1 MRLLRY
7 GPAGEERPGMLD
19 ISGRIRD
26 LSQLVDDI
34 RPSILGPE
42 SLARIRRARVEELPS
57 VPGEPRIGPPI
68 SGVGKIV
75 LIGLN
80 YRDHAAESG
89 LPVPERPIVFLKAT
103 TAISGPFDPIVLPRD
118 AKTVD
123 WEVELGIVI
132 GRTARYVPER
142 EALSHVAGYCLMN
155 DISERG
161 FSEDN
166 GGNWTKG
173 KSCDTFG
180 PMGPWL
186 VTGDDVPNPQNL
198 GIWLEVNGQSFQNSN
213 TANLVFG
220 VAALVA
226 YVSNFMT
233 LCPGDVISS
242 GTPGGV
248 GLGRKPPVFLKPGDI
263 MRLGIDGLGE
273 QRLEVVPF
281 SLDRLNARS
290 TERSCHH
297 APP

>member
-7 GPAGEERPGMLD
+7 GPKGEERPGILD
-19 ISGRIRD
+19 DDGRVRD
-26 LSQLVDDI
+26 LSQVIRDIDPEALPANNLAKLRGLRIAGLPLVPDNF
-34 RPSILGPE
+34 
-42 SLARIRRARVEELPS
+42 
-57 VPGEPRIGPPI
+57 RIGPPI
-68 SGVGKIV
+68 SRVGKIV

-89 LPVPERPIVFLKAT
+89 LPVPKRPIVFLKAT
-103 TAISGPFDPIVLPRD
+103 TAISGPFDPVVMPRE
-118 AKTVD
+118 ARTVD

-132 GRTARYVPER
+132 GRTARYVPEA
-142 EALSHVAGYCLMN
+142 EAMSCVAGYCLMN
-155 DISERG
+155 DVSERA

-186 VTGDDVPNPQNL
+186 VTSDSVPDPQNL
-198 GIWLEVNGQSFQNSN
+198 GIWLEVNGRRFQNSN
-213 TANLVFG
+213 TSNLVFG
-220 VAALVA
+220 VAALIA
-226 YVSNFMT
+226 YVSKFMT

-248 GLGRKPPVFLKPGDI
+248 GLGQKPPVFLKPGDV

-281 SLDRLNARS
+281 SLERLGGLPARHS
-290 TERSCHH
+290 REQM
-297 APP
+297 A

>member
-1 MRLLRY
+1 MRLLRF
-7 GPAGEERPGMLD
+7 GPKGEERPGLLD
-19 ISGRIRD
+19 DEGAVRD
-26 LSQLVDDI
+26 LSQVVRDI
-34 RPSILGPE
+34 EPAILGAE
-42 SLARIRRARVEELPS
+42 GIHKLRHIRVQDLP
-57 VPGEPRIGPPI
+57 VVRGNHRLGPPI
-68 SGVGKIV
+68 AGVGKIV

-80 YRDHAAESG
+80 YRDHCAESG

-103 TAISGPFDPIVLPRD
+103 TAISGPYDPVVLPRE

-132 GRTARYVPER
+132 GRTARYLPES
-142 EALSHVAGYCLMN
+142 EAMSHVAGYCVMN
-155 DISERG
+155 DVSERG

-186 VTGDDVPNPQNL
+186 VTADSVSNPQSL
-198 GIWLEVNGQSFQNSN
+198 GIWLEVNGRRFQNSN

-220 VAALVA
+220 VAALIA
-226 YVSNFMT
+226 YVSKFMT
-233 LCPGDVISS
+233 LRPGDVISS

-248 GLGRKPPVFLKPGDI
+248 GLGQNPPVFLKPGDV

-273 QRLEVVPF
+273 QRLEVAPF
-281 SLDRLNARS
+281 SLEKLSDAPVQQRQ
-290 TERSCHH
+290 ERS
-297 APP
+297 A

>member
-7 GPAGEERPGMLD
+7 GPVGRERPAMLD
-19 ISGRIRD
+19 LDGRIRD
-26 LSQLVDDI
+26 LSEIVEDI
-34 RPSILGPE
+34 RPETLSPE
-42 SLARIRRARVEELPS
+42 SLARLRQVRVDGLRS
-57 VPGEPRIGPPI
+57 VLGKPRIGPPI

-103 TAISGPFDPIVLPRD
+103 TSISGPFDPVIMPRD
-118 AKTVD
+118 AKMVD

-132 GRTARYVPER
+132 GRIARYVPESQ
-142 EALSHVAGYCLMN
+142 ALSHVAGYCLMN

-173 KSCDTFG
+173 KSCDSFG

-186 VTGDDVPNPQNL
+186 VTADEVSNPQNL
-198 GIWLEVNGQSFQNSN
+198 SIWLEVNGQRFQNSS

-220 VAALVA
+220 VESLVA
-226 YVSNFMT
+226 YVSRFMT
-233 LCPGDVISS
+233 LRPGDVISS

-248 GLGRKPPVFLKPGDI
+248 GLGRKPPVFLKPGDV

-281 SLDRLNARS
+281 SLERLS
-290 TERSCHH
+290 GLLTEDQRE
-297 APP
+297 PQI

>member
-7 GPAGEERPGMLD
+7 GPMGRERPGVLD
-19 ISGRIRD
+19 LDGRIRD
-26 LSQLVDDI
+26 LSGMVEDI
-34 RPSILGPE
+34 RPSCLSPT
-42 SLARIRRARVEELPS
+42 SLARLRQLRLDNLPL

-68 SGVGKIV
+68 SEVGKIV

-89 LPVPERPIVFLKAT
+89 LPVPERPIIFLKAT
-103 TAISGPFDPIVLPRD
+103 TAISGPFDPVIMPRE

-132 GRTARYVPER
+132 GRVAQYVPENQ
-142 EALSHVAGYCLMN
+142 ALSHVAGYCLMN

-173 KSCDTFG
+173 KSCDSFG

-186 VTGDDVPNPQNL
+186 VTADEVPDPGSL
-198 GIWLEVNGQSFQNSN
+198 GIWLEVNGQRLQDSN
-213 TANLVFG
+213 TGNLVFG
-220 VAALVA
+220 VAALIA
-226 YVSNFMT
+226 YVSKFMT
-233 LCPGDVISS
+233 LRPGDVISS

-248 GLGRKPPVFLKPGDI
+248 GLGRKPPMFLKPGDI

-281 SLDRLNARS
+281 SLDRL
-290 TERSCHH
+290 TELS
-297 APP
+297 APDRREFQN

>member
-7 GPAGEERPGMLD
+7 GQKGEERPGIVD
-19 ISGRIRD
+19 ADGRLRD
-26 LSQLVDDI
+26 LSPIVPDI
-34 RPSILGPE
+34 GPDVLSPQGLAKLR
-42 SLARIRRARVEELPS
+42 SLRIAELPL
-57 VPGEPRIGPPI
+57 VPGNPRIGPPI

-89 LPVPERPIVFLKAT
+89 LPVPQRPIIFLKAT
-103 TAISGPFDPIVLPRD
+103 TAISGPFEPVVMPQEARM
-118 AKTVD
+118 VD

-132 GRTARYVPER
+132 GGMARYVPEAD
-142 EALSHVAGYCLMN
+142 ALSCVAGYCLMN
-155 DISERG
+155 DVSERG

-173 KSCDTFG
+173 KSCDTFA

-186 VTGDDVPNPQNL
+186 VTADAIPDPQKL
-198 GIWLEVNGQSFQNSN
+198 GIWLEVNGRRFQDSN
-213 TANLVFG
+213 TSNLVFG

-226 YVSNFMT
+226 YVSKFMT

-248 GLGRKPPVFLKPGDI
+248 GLGQKPPVFLKPGDV

-281 SLDRLNARS
+281 SLERLSGRS
-290 TERSCHH
+290 AVHGEPLT
-297 APP
+297 A

>member
-7 GPAGEERPGMLD
+7 GPTGREQPAMLD
-19 ISGRIRD
+19 EASRIRD
-26 LSQLVDDI
+26 LSNVLKDI
-34 RPSILGPE
+34 GPE
-42 SLARIRRARVEELPS
+42 VLSPDGLVALGRIKPETLPLVS
-57 VPGEPRIGPPI
+57 EASHIGPPI
-68 SGVGKIV
+68 SGVGKLV

-80 YRDHAAESG
+80 YRDHARESG

-103 TAISGPFDPIVLPRD
+103 TAITGPFDCIVMPKE

-132 GRTARYVPER
+132 GRTARYVAER
-142 EALSHVAGYCLMN
+142 DAFSHVAGYCLMN
-155 DISERG
+155 DVSERG

-173 KSCDTFG
+173 KSCDTFA

-186 VTGDDVPNPQNL
+186 VTADEVPDPQVL
-198 GIWLEVNGQSFQNSN
+198 GIWLEVNGRRFQNSN
-213 TANLVFG
+213 TANMVFG

-226 YVSNFMT
+226 YVSRFMT
-233 LCPGDVISS
+233 LEPGDVISS

-248 GLGRKPPVFLKPGDI
+248 GLGLKPPVFLKPGDR

-273 QRLEVVPF
+273 QKLEVVPF
-281 SLDRLNARS
+281 SLERLNARPS
-290 TERSCHH
+290 
-297 APP
+297 